1 MNNFKIS
8 KHQFLSLVKSLRS
21 LVVLSIVL
29 LCSSDELKATHLVGG
44 QLNYRS
50 IGNNYY
56 EVTVIVR
63 RDCIFGADTVP
74 FDNPALLGIFYGN
87 GQKAIR
93 VGFDGVVPLKLMNND
108 TLQETVDNFCP
119 GKFNEVCVHQTIY
132 RDTILLPF
140 DERGYILA
148 YQRCC
153 RNETLLNIT
162 EPLETGATYTA
173 HITADNLK
181 AKNSNPVFGAFPP
194 IYACVNKPYYFN
206 HGAVDVDGD
215 SLVYSFC
222 TPFKGKTR
230 LDPAGRPDFPPYD
243 TVVWAPNYD
252 LSNLVGSPVFINS
265 QTGEITFTPTIR
277 GQFLFGIC
285 VSEYRNGKL
294 IGYTKRDY
302 EVNMVPC
309 GIQPEA
315 KFTRSSLLCDGL
327 DVSFTDQSLNAL
339 SYFWYFDFQN
349 NRNLNS
355 TAINPSIKYPK
366 AGIYEVV
373 LIVKNGE
380 CDDTSKQ
387 LIQVIDPQLKPDF
400 QIQTDC
406 DSTVKISILDQ
417 SSASGQIVKRNWN
430 LKSPKDNL
438 NSMDLNPVFKL
449 QGDSLIEISLT
460 ITDENGCT
468 ASIQKSILVNL
479 IEVNLIASELSICNG
494 DSVHLVKNPNPRLT
508 YQWSP
513 TNTLDLSNPSDPI
526 AKPSS
531 TTTYSVTITDGP
543 CSAIRQIK
551 ILVKDKLNLKL
562 QADTIVCNGKF
573 DITASSDSSTV
584 FSWSNNRLFNPTYF
598 TGSHYSDTISGTRKF
613 YVKAGIGAQCPA
625 IDSITI
631 SNKALNLKYK
641 KEYLICAGD
650 SIQISIQNLNT
661 ADTLLIAWEANPI
674 IISPL
679 NQSNIQVSCPSPG
692 RYVLRFTIKN
702 QFNCGLSDSIIINAA
717 NASLPDLTVETTCGS
732 LEIKV
737 TTTSTGKIHWD
748 FGDGIG
754 QSTNKIDRYVY
765 NKTGTYRIVLE
776 SDSVCKRTTER
787 EITVIKLF
795 STVLDSLVSCDGI
808 IYLNPSA
815 DTSFKYEWSPSEGLD
830 DPNIPN
836 PKTTLS
842 SSKKYYV
849 KIYDPR
855 YPDSCFI
862 RDSICIVVP
871 PAIQLLAG
879 PDTTLC
885 AKSSILLKANSN
897 ITGLKLTWCNS
908 DNKEIGSGPEI
919 KVEPE
924 KTTFYIVK
932 AVDAYGCEKSDTV
945 HVTLYEFIA
954 DISGQPIICKGDSV
968 KLILHISKGDSLH
981 FEWFPKESISGN
993 DKDTCIL
1000 VKPDFDQVY
1009 KVIVTNSFGCSWE
1022 ASYLVKVSDIQNQLV
1037 VDADPKQIVPGQKTQ
1052 LTATFN
1058 ANWKYSWKP
1067 NDGSLSDSS
1076 IYNPIAT
1083 PTKTTSYTVTIVDE
1097 NGCTASATITI
1108 IVNDCSE
1115 SVFVPNAFS
1124 PNNDSKNDILF
1135 VRSRSSA
1142 VTEIDFQIYNRW
1154 GERVFKTTD
1163 INIGWDGRYKGELL
1177 SPDVFGYG
1185 LKFKC
1190 FENKEYS
1197 KKGNITL
1204 LK

>member
-1 MNNFKIS
+1 MNKFKIIID
-8 KHQFLSLVKSLRS
+8 QFQWLTYCLRR

-29 LCSSDELKATHLVGG
+29 ISSNADINATHLVGG

-63 RDCIFGADTVP
+63 RDCIYGADTVP
-74 FDNPALLGIFYGN
+74 FDNPALLGVFYGN

-132 RDTILLPF
+132 RDTIFLPF

-173 HITADNLK
+173 HISPENLK
-181 AKNSNPVFGAFPP
+181 ERNSNPVFGAFPP
-194 IYACVNKPYYFN
+194 IYACVNKPYYFS
-206 HGAVDVDGD
+206 HGAIDVDGD

-243 TVVWAPNYD
+243 TVVWASGYD
-252 LSNLVGSPVFINS
+252 LSNLVGSPVAINS
-265 QTGEITFTPTIR
+265 RTGEITFTPTIR

-285 VSEYRNGKL
+285 VLEYRNGKL
-294 IGYTKRDY
+294 IGYAKRDY
-302 EVNMVPC
+302 EVNIVPC
-309 GIQPEA
+309 GIQPQA
-315 KFTRSSLLCDGL
+315 SFTRNSLLCSGL
-327 DVSFTDQSLNAL
+327 DVSFSDQSLNAL
-339 SYFWYFDFQN
+339 SYLWYFDFQN

-355 TAINPSIKYPK
+355 TSINPSIKYPK

-380 CDDTSKQ
+380 CDDTSRQ
-387 LIQVIDPQLKPDF
+387 LVQVIDPQLKPDF
-400 QIQTDC
+400 LIQTDC
-406 DSTVKISILDQ
+406 DTTIKISIIDQ

-430 LKSPKDNL
+430 LRGTKDNL
-438 NSMDLNPVFKL
+438 NSMDVNPVFKL
-449 QGDSLIEISLT
+449 QGDSLIEINLT

-468 ASIQKSILVNL
+468 ASIQKSILVN
-479 IEVNLIASELSICNG
+479 IIDVNLVASELSICNG
-494 DSVHLVKNPNPRLT
+494 DSVHLVKNPNPRLI
-508 YQWSP
+508 YKWNP

-526 AKPSS
+526 AKPS
-531 TTTYSVTITDGP
+531 TTTSYSVTITDGP
-543 CSAIRQIK
+543 CSAIRQIT
-551 ILVKDKLNLKL
+551 IHVKDKLNLKL
-562 QADTIVCNGKF
+562 QGDTTVCNGKF

-584 FSWSNNRLFNPTYF
+584 FTWSNNRFFNPTLF
-598 TGSHYSDTISGTRKF
+598 TGSRYSDTISGTRKF
-613 YVKAGIGAQCPA
+613 YVKAGFGEQCVA
-625 IDSITI
+625 IDSFII
-631 SNKALNLKYK
+631 SNKALKLNYK
-641 KEYLICAGD
+641 KEYVLCSGD
-650 SIQISIQNLNT
+650 SIYVSIQNLNP
-661 ADTLLIAWEANPI
+661 ADTLQFVWEANSI
-674 IISPL
+674 ILSPL
-679 NQSNIQVSCPSPG
+679 NQSNILISSPNPG
-692 RYVLRFTIKN
+692 RFVLRFTIRN
-702 QFNCGLSDSIIINAA
+702 QFNCSLVDSILIDAA
-717 NASLPDLTVETTCGS
+717 NADSPDLSVETTCGS

-737 TTTSTGKIHWD
+737 KTTSSGKIRWD

-754 QSTNKIDRYVY
+754 QSTNKLDRYIY

-776 SDSVCKRTTER
+776 SDSICKRTTEK
-787 EITVIKLF
+787 EITVVKLF
-795 STVLDSLVSCDGI
+795 STILDSIVTCDGI
-808 IYLNPSA
+808 TYLNPSA
-815 DTSFKYEWSPSEGLD
+815 DSTFKYEWTPIEGLD
-830 DPNIPN
+830 DPNSPN
-836 PKTTLS
+836 PKATNS
-842 SSKKYYV
+842 INKKYFV
-849 KIYDPR
+849 KIYDPK

-862 RDSICIVVP
+862 EDSICVVVP
-871 PAIQLLAG
+871 PAIQLFAG

-885 AKSSILLKANSN
+885 EKNTILLKANYNLS
-897 ITGLKLTWCNS
+897 GLKLIWCNS
-908 DNKEIGSGPEI
+908 ENKEIGSGPEI
-919 KVEPE
+919 KVTPD
-924 KTTFYIVK
+924 KSTFYIVK
-932 AVDAYGCEKSDTV
+932 AIDAYGCEKSDSV
-945 HVTLYEFIA
+945 NVTLFEFIA
-954 DISGQPIICKGDSV
+954 SIDGQPIICKGDSV
-968 KLILHISKGDSLH
+968 KLTLHISKGDSLH
-981 FEWFPKESISGN
+981 FEWFPKESILGN
-993 DKDTCIL
+993 EKDTCII
-1000 VKPDFDQVY
+1000 VKPETDQLY
-1009 KVIVTNSFGCSWE
+1009 KVLVTNSYGCSWE
-1022 ASYLVKVSDIQNQLV
+1022 ASYLVKVSDIQNQLI

-1058 ANWKYSWKP
+1058 ANWKYHWKP

-1083 PTKTTSYTVTIVDE
+1083 PIKTTSYTVTIVDE
-1097 NGCTASATITI
+1097 TGCTASASVTI
-1108 IVNDCSE
+1108 IVKDCFE

-1135 VRSRSSA
+1135 VRSNA
-1142 VTEIDFQIYNRW
+1142 ATEIDFQIYNRW
-1154 GERVFKTTD
+1154 GEQVFKTSD

-1190 FENKEYS
+1190 FENKEYT
-1197 KKGNITL
+1197 KKGNISL